1 MSLLN
6 LILPVFQQPDST
18 EDPKVNNALNA
29 IQTWANGAV
38 DFSNF
43 APSAGL
49 LRAGTPHN
57 LTIAAVVDN
66 PTCGPTGTG
75 QGGGIVRMVRRLH
88 GLHECG
94 ADACG
99 RHGELQLLDRA
110 VR

>member
-43 APSAGL
+43 APSGNGVQ
-49 LRAGTPHN
+49 RNFCNNSGGTLYP
-57 LTIAAVVDN
+57 
-66 PTCGPTGTG
+66 
-75 QGGGIVRMVRRLH
+75 
-88 GLHECG
+88 
-94 ADACG
+94 
-99 RHGELQLLDRA
+99 QLLIYA
-110 VR
+110 LGY